1 MSFRKLSC
9 LLSHIFIDSEKQS
22 IDYEC
27 RLYQAQSY
35 TANENVYSFD
45 TQPNKM
51 LNSLT
56 VHWYKVFEAKDLT
69 TNKQKNPELSKL
81 VKACLRCFHGPL
93 VESAFNLMDTIVTDS
108 RTSLKIDSLNAVQ
121 TVKYD
126 FMSSRLT
133 ACEKYGSENPNNVSL
148 NSDLM
153 KNVVSSRKA
162 YQQDLQDTSAN
173 PSTVTSSLEQ
183 SRDSKSDVALLSMEN
198 KTRVSSIMKRKSD
211 SKSGR
216 TKKKQKTK
224 VIFYIMCMFFFVY

>member
-1 MSFRKLSC
+1 
-9 LLSHIFIDSEKQS
+9 
-22 IDYEC
+22 
-27 RLYQAQSY
+27 
-35 TANENVYSFD
+35 
-45 TQPNKM
+45 
-51 LNSLT
+51 
-56 VHWYKVFEAKDLT
+56 
-69 TNKQKNPELSKL
+69 
-81 VKACLRCFHGPL
+81 
-93 VESAFNLMDTIVTDS
+93 MDTIVTD

-162 YQQDLQDTSAN
+162 YQQDLQDTFAN

-183 SRDSKSDVALLSMEN
+183 SGDSKSDVALLSMEN

-211 SKSGR
+211 SE
-216 TKKKQKTK
+216 
-224 VIFYIMCMFFFVY
+224 